1 MNREI
6 DVRKFG
12 VSGDGVTLNTEA
24 LQKAVDS
31 LEYGDTLVFSDGC
44 YVTGTIA
51 LKSNI
56 TLKIEKDAQ
65 ICASRNIAHYRA
77 NEFYHNEFHETVSL
91 IYALDAENIRFT
103 GGGSIQLSGDAF
115 MNFGEY
121 GIDASVDKSTV
132 TKETAEQCVVCRR
145 ERPTQPIF
153 FNNCR
158 NIRFD
163 NIFIFNSPCWTLTF
177 SNCEDIEINNIFIDN
192 HPRIPNNDGL
202 HFTSSK
208 NIRVTNSTFLCG
220 DDCIA
225 ATCITNRE
233 GICENIEISD
243 CLMRSRSA
251 AVRFGHLYSKVRN
264 AVVRDL
270 RVAVSNR
277 AVCIFAGNDGF
288 VDNIKLE
295 NIIAESRIFSGNW
308 WGKGEGFVV
317 CSENTNGRISGITF
331 KNCSFAEENPS
342 VIAGKGICN
351 VKLEKC
357 RFKKISGNA
366 HDFYRNKLDL
376 APNIGSL
383 KSAAFKPDDK
393 LYMLNINKEEV
404 ILSGT
409 DI

>member
-24 LQKAVDS
+24 LQKAIDS
-31 LEYGDTLVFSDGC
+31 LENGDTLVFSEGC

-56 TLKIEKDAQ
+56 TLKIERNAQ
-65 ICASRNIAHYRA
+65 LCGSRNIAHYRA
-77 NEFYHNEFHETVSL
+77 NGFYHNEFHETVSL

-121 GIDASVDKSTV
+121 GIDSSIDRGTV
-132 TKETAEQCVVCRR
+132 TKEITEQCVVCRR

-153 FNNCR
+153 FNNCK
-158 NIRFD
+158 NIHFD
-163 NIFIFNSPCWTLTF
+163 NIFILNSPCWTLTF
-177 SNCEDIEINNIFIDN
+177 SNCENIEIENIFIDN

-202 HFTSSK
+202 HFTASK

-225 ATCITNRE
+225 ATCITNRD

-243 CLMRSRSA
+243 CLMSSRSA
-251 AVRFGHLYSKVRN
+251 AVRFGHLYSKVQN
-264 AVVRDL
+264 AVVRDI
-270 RVAVSNR
+270 RVIESNR
-277 AVCIFAGNDGF
+277 AVCIFAGDGGF
-288 VDNIKLE
+288 VDNVKLE
-295 NIIAESRIFSGNW
+295 NIFAESRIFSGNW
-308 WGKGEGFVV
+308 WGKGEGFVL
-317 CSENTNGRISGITF
+317 CSENTTGKISGVTF

-342 VIAGKGICN
+342 VIAGSGVYN
-351 VKLEKC
+351 VSLDGCK
-357 RFKKISGNA
+357 FKKISGNA
-366 HDFYRNKLDL
+366 HGFYRNKLDL

-383 KSAAFKPDDK
+383 ESVAFKANEK
-393 LYMLNINKEEV
+393 LYILNTNKEEV
-404 ILSGT
+404 ILNGT